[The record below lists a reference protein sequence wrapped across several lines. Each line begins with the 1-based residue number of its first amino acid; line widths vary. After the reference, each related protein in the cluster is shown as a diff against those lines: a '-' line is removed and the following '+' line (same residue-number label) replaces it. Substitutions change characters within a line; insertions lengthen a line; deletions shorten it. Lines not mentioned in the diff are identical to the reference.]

1 MVNIGI
7 RHFRPAFGIVQP
19 RISWVLIGTGVESQ
33 NTQFRLVSCQCGG
46 RQFGHITVRHANCRS
61 VNLTT
66 QYILITPKT
75 TESLHTTQPD
85 FSFVLP
91 FRASPGCGRQ
101 GRARGCDVTPTSR
114 MLVCRDWHNIMT
126 VLGRYPVFL
135 LWASVACNFNIS
147 AVYQHL
153 TANVRL
159 RTDTPL
165 GN

>member
-61 VNLTT
+61 FNLTT

-114 MLVCRDWHNIMT
+114 IVPTEICR
-126 VLGRYPVFL
+126 LE
-135 LWASVACNFNIS
+135 
-147 AVYQHL
+147 HL
-153 TANVRL
+153 QELKENNMKWDVI
-159 RTDTPL
+159 
-165 GN
+165 

>member
-61 VNLTT
+61 FNLTT

-114 MLVCRDWHNIMT
+114 IAYGKAADIDVN
-126 VLGRYPVFL
+126 
-135 LWASVACNFNIS
+135 
-147 AVYQHL
+147 
-153 TANVRL
+153 RL
-159 RTDTPL
+159 RSHPYYRSPRLHTYPPTGHSPAP
-165 GN
+165 GSEAQPTTGTAGTE

>member
-61 VNLTT
+61 FNLTT

-114 MLVCRDWHNIMT
+114 ITNSSHWISGDALRVCRWNRT
-126 VLGRYPVFL
+126 GSLTGFTGRVTWGMKAP
-135 LWASVACNFNIS
+135 
-147 AVYQHL
+147 
-153 TANVRL
+153 R
-159 RTDTPL
+159 
-165 GN
+165 G

>member
-61 VNLTT
+61 FNLTT

-114 MLVCRDWHNIMT
+114 IITTMERTDILCLPRRASPLMSRPSGRFSGSSIRPSPLIEMTLAFHNI
-126 VLGRYPVFL
+126 
-135 LWASVACNFNIS
+135 
-147 AVYQHL
+147 
-153 TANVRL
+153 
-159 RTDTPL
+159 
-165 GN
+165 